1 MKAIYLTDDEISEI
15 MYSCKSYSLQKK
27 METLLL
33 RRGIGILNV
42 KTELESI
49 TNKEVVYEL
58 EEYQREVLVDHAKY
72 KFVIEVYKRLVE
84 DIKLEVY
91 TYISKWDKLKD
102 FINDLNLPF
111 VPKLTVNK
119 QLDKK
124 YQLEEYILTPPTNDY
139 NSVLRLVTYE

>member
-15 MYSCKSYSLQKK
+15 MYSCESYSLQKK

-33 RRGIGILNV
+33 RRGIGVLNI
-42 KTELESI
+42 KTELKPNI
-49 TNKEVVYEL
+49 NEVVYEL

-124 YQLEEYILTPPTNDY
+124 YQVEEYMLTPPTNDY

>member
-15 MYSCKSYSLQKK
+15 MYSCKSYSLRKK

-33 RRGIGILNV
+33 RKGIGVLNI
-42 KTELESI
+42 KTELKPNI
-49 TNKEVVYEL
+49 NEVVYEL